1 MNKAEETSEVITWI
15 EQKRITLLPLRMKIR
30 ALLNDSWRGEG
41 NYSTRTFDSFPRD
54 APEDEHL
61 FYKANPDATNFEHRD
76 IVEVEVGGVIVRFV
90 KKN

>member
-1 MNKAEETSEVITWI
+1 MTYEDLIKTVSTVVENEDIHKDGLV
-15 EQKRITLLPLRMKIR
+15 LLYELDEKNHMKM
-30 ALLNDSWRGEG
+30 
-41 NYSTRTFDSFPRD
+41 
-54 APEDEHL
+54 DEHL